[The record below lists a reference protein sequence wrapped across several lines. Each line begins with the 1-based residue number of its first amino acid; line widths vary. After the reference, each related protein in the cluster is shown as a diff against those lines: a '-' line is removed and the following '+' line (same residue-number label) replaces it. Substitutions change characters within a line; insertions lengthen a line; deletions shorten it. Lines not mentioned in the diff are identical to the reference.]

1 MRVRVVRLVRET
13 EMLGKATL
21 KRHAGL
27 VDSMADTV
35 GVDLEQAM
43 LEGRLSVDQLSD
55 VVLTCTGC
63 SEAEAC
69 ERWLAMQK
77 ETVSETPDYCRNT
90 ETFQRLSKGESA

>member
-1 MRVRVVRLVRET
+1 
-13 EMLGKATL
+13 MLGKATL
-21 KRHAGL
+21 KRHAAL

-43 LEGRLSVDQLSD
+43 MEGRLTTDQLSD

-69 ERWLAMQK
+69 ARWLATQDGIA
-77 ETVSETPDYCRNT
+77 EDTPDYCRNT
-90 ETFQRLSKGESA
+90 ETFHRLLEGKNA